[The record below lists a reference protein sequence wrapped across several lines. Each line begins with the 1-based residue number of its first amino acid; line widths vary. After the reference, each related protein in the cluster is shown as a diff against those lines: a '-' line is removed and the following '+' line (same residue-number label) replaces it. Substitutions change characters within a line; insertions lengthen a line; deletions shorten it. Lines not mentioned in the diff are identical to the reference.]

1 MSSSSNCSTAVTPRY
16 THPTWWTAELDKMVE
31 VTVEATRIKKQIC
44 LGAHHFIVC
53 DGVGDGKFRIA
64 EWSSQGLVVY
74 AVDKIQSY
82 SCLNLGRHKLCNVWN
97 AVQEASIGKN
107 YSIYYNCNHWTENV
121 ALKLGYKIAVHWNCS
136 CVTSPC

>member
-1 MSSSSNCSTAVTPRY
+1 M
-16 THPTWWTAELDKMVE
+16 
-31 VTVEATRIKKQIC
+31 
-44 LGAHHFIVC
+44 C

-82 SCLNLGRHKLCNVWN
+82 SYLNLGRHKLRNVWN
-97 AVQEASIGKN
+97 AVQEASTGRN

-121 ALKLGYKIAVHWNCS
+121 ALKLGLNITVNSLCKCS
-136 CVTSPC
+136 SI